1 MKKYIFEDLYINK
14 LKDIISSKDIYF
26 IHNFIKNISNE
37 KEKKKLKKYME
48 KDALDE
54 DDILT
59 IIKTAESDRSS
70 LIEDDKDDLNLEVE
84 EEINNLSQD
93 EINALGNMLDKKTA
107 ADICGSLRDGF
118 EKNDLYI
125 NETDLNEI

>member
-1 MKKYIFEDLYINK
+1 MIFEDLYINK
-14 LKDIISSKDIYF
+14 LKDIISSKDISF

-70 LIEDDKDDLNLEVE
+70 LIEDDKDDLNTEVE

-107 ADICGSLRDGF
+107 ADICGSLRDWF